1 MRFELRKRMEE
12 GVSVLTWEGTEP
24 DRASLRDLV
33 NQWGYALERDCQID
47 LEAFGAQQFQG
58 EVPEAAYFLT
68 EALMQGAYRFGKKA
82 LAPGA
87 SERIFELRDELA
99 VLPQVTVYLIFS
111 GGNGEETDTDEGRAG
126 GGRKAGNEAEAS
138 SEKDGRERAER
149 ALEPQKDMEQKAVEH
164 AQKAMEQTRKA
175 LEYAVEK
182 AQCLGRC
189 RNYARMLGDL
199 PANYLTADDL
209 CLYAEKLAAEKPALS
224 LEIFRERELRKMGC
238 GGILGVNQASGTEAA
253 LLHLRYQGEGK
264 GPVTALV
271 GKGVMFDSGGIHLK
285 SLSGMEGMK
294 YDMCGAAD
302 VLCLMEY
309 AADTGCTCPLT
320 AAIPLVENALNE
332 KSLRM
337 GDVIAMLS
345 GKTVEVYNTDA
356 EGRLILADA
365 LAFAAGEAD
374 RLVDLATL
382 TYSCQEALG
391 DETAGYFC
399 NEEGLAEQVERAC
412 EASGEPVWRLPLGE
426 RYRRQLFW
434 SKTADLANY
443 MPDKRA
449 GASVAACFLEE
460 FVMNRPWAH
469 FDMVGPAVLRKEN
482 GRMERGAAGRMF
494 AAVARLLET

>member
-12 GVSVLTWEGTEP
+12 GVPVLTWEGTEP

-33 NQWGYALERDCQID
+33 NQWGYALEGDCQIN
-47 LEAFGAQQFQG
+47 LEAFGAQQFRG
-58 EVPEAAYFLT
+58 EVSEAAYFLV

-82 LAPGA
+82 LGPGA
-87 SERIFELRDELA
+87 SQRLFELRDELA

-111 GGNGEETDTDEGRAG
+111 GEYGEKTDTDEGQGSAG
-126 GGRKAGNEAEAS
+126 SGREAGNEAKDS
-138 SEKDGRERAER
+138 SEKNGRERAKE
-149 ALEPQKDMEQKAVEH
+149 AVEH
-164 AQKAMEQTRKA
+164 M
-175 LEYAVEK
+175 VER
-182 AQCLGRC
+182 ARCLGRC

-209 CLYAEKLAAEKPALS
+209 CLYARKLAAKKPALS
-224 LEIFRERELRKMGC
+224 LEIFREQELRRMGC
-238 GGILGVNQASGTEAA
+238 GGILGVNQASGIEAA
-253 LLHLRYQGEGK
+253 LLHLRYQGAGR

-285 SLSGMEGMK
+285 SMGGMEGMK

-309 AADTGCTCPLT
+309 AADTGCAGSLT
-320 AAIPLVENALNE
+320 AAVPLVENAVNE

-337 GDVIAMLS
+337 GDVITMLS
-345 GKTVEVYNTDA
+345 GRTVEVYNTDA

-365 LAFAAGEAD
+365 LAFAAREAD
-374 RLVDLATL
+374 RLVDMATL

-391 DETAGYFC
+391 DETTGYFC
-399 NEEGLAEQVERAC
+399 NEEELAEQVERAC
-412 EASGEPVWRLPLGE
+412 EAGGEPVWRLPLGE
-426 RYRRQLFW
+426 RYRRQLLW

-449 GASVAACFLEE
+449 GASVAGCFLQE
-460 FVMNRPWAH
+460 FVNGRPWVH

-482 GRMERGAAGRMF
+482 GRLEKGATGRMF
-494 AAVARLLET
+494 AAVARLLEV